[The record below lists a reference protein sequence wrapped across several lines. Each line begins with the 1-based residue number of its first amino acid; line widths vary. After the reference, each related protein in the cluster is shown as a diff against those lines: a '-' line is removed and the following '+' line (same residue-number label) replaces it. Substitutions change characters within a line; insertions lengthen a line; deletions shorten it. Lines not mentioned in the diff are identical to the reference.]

1 MIKLGVIGTNWITD
15 AFISAALE
23 TKEWELTAVY
33 SRTTEKAQAFGEKYQ
48 ASIFLDDLQT
58 FAEHP
63 GFDAVYIASP
73 NSLHFEQA
81 ITLMA
86 AGKHVI
92 IEKPMFSNPEE
103 WEKAVAIAKKNQV
116 LMLEAAR
123 HIHEPNFQV
132 VKEQIKQL
140 GDIEGATFTYM
151 KYSSRYDQV
160 LAGQEPNIFSLHFSG
175 GALSDLGVYS
185 IYAALGW
192 FGMPEKVH
200 YFARKIQTGVDGMGT
215 IILRYPQF
223 DVTLL
228 TGKIVQSFL
237 PSEIYGHKGTIVM
250 DAVNAITQI
259 TTIDTKTGEEVN
271 HAKPAK
277 ENPMIDEAFAFA
289 AMINEPHAPANQAK
303 YEEWLT
309 LSKNVNHVLKA
320 LRDDAG
326 IVFDADEQTH

>member
-23 TKEWELTAVY
+23 TKKWTLTAVY
-33 SRTTEKAQAFGEKYQ
+33 SRTIEKAQDFGAKYQ
-48 ASIFLDDLQT
+48 VSIFLDDIEK

-63 GFDAVYIASP
+63 EIEAVYIASP

-81 ITLMA
+81 ITLME

-92 IEKPMFSNPEE
+92 IEKPMFSNPAE
-103 WEKAVAIAKKNQV
+103 WAQAVKVAKENQV

-123 HIHEPNFQV
+123 HIHEPNFQI

-140 GDIEGATFTYM
+140 GTIEGATFTYM

-160 LAGQEPNIFSLHFSG
+160 LAGAEPNIFSLHYSG

-185 IYAALGW
+185 VYAALGW

-200 YFARKIQTGVDGMGT
+200 YFAHKIQTGVDGMGT

-228 TGKIVQSFL
+228 TGKIVQSYL
-237 PSEIYGHKGTIVM
+237 PSEIYGQQGTIVM

-259 TTIDTKTGEEVN
+259 TTIDTKTGKEVS

-277 ENPMIDEAFAFA
+277 ENPMYHEAMAFAEV
-289 AMINEPHAPANQAK
+289 INNPTLPDHQAK
-303 YEEWLT
+303 YEEWLQ
-309 LSKNVNHVLKA
+309 LSKNVNQVLKA
-320 LRDDAG
+320 LREDAA
-326 IVFDADEQTH
+326 IVFDAD